1 MKKLVIVPGGY
12 HPYHAGHRA
21 LFNAARERFP
31 SAEIYVA
38 ATDDVSDRPFPF
50 RIKKFLAQQAGIP
63 GNRFMQVKSPFSAEE
78 ITQHFDPNETQLIFV
93 RSDKDRNQNPQPG
106 SADQIVTRGA
116 RKGQAPYLQ
125 LYRRNGLQPMK
136 DHAYIIYLRTELFGP
151 GMSSAT
157 EVRAKWPGMSEEEKT
172 SLVTEMYPLADTD
185 AKVAKI
191 VEILDTILGKKPIT
205 EELFNKQSDYI
216 RMSTGQFIYVDYRT
230 TAQNL
235 NPMDPHITHVEM
247 RWVPDHEAKALG
259 LEKKVQ
265 DTSRRMNGTNV
276 FNLDSDLVP
285 KGVKKKIEQWIKTNP
300 APTNS
305 ATPATTEAR
314 LVNDPDAGHQII
326 PDGGMGTWN
335 EASIVSRLA
344 EKFKGMVDLVKDK
357 NYVNLQY
364 VLYRNPVVKSLVDA
378 LAEYERFMEKQGR
391 RPIAK
396 GREINMGIPPVNEN
410 PDYVN
415 EGKMK

>member
-1 MKKLVIVPGGY
+1 MKKQDPLKLEKLVIVPGGY
-12 HPYHAGHRA
+12 HPFHAGHMA
-21 LFNAARERFP
+21 LYNAAREEFS

-63 GNRFMQVKSPFSAEE
+63 GNRFMQVKSPFRAEE
-78 ITQHFDPNETQLIFV
+78 ITQHFDPKVTQLIFV

-125 LYRRNGLQPMK
+125 LYTRNDPKPMK

-205 EELFNKQSDYI
+205 
-216 RMSTGQFIYVDYRT
+216 
-230 TAQNL
+230 
-235 NPMDPHITHVEM
+235 
-247 RWVPDHEAKALG
+247 
-259 LEKKVQ
+259 
-265 DTSRRMNGTNV
+265 
-276 FNLDSDLVP
+276 
-285 KGVKKKIEQWIKTNP
+285 
-300 APTNS
+300 
-305 ATPATTEAR
+305 TEAR
-314 LVNDPDAGHQII
+314 LVNDPDAGHRII

-364 VLYRNPVVKSLVDA
+364 VLYINPVVKSLVDA
-378 LAEYERFMEKQGR
+378 LAEYKRFMEKQGR